1 MDPVAKAIGSAILEG
16 TPQARALAIARA
28 TCQAV
33 AVRQLTCE
41 VCGAIHDQKRI
52 VVIEQGETVEQLFT
66 LAACCSKCW
75 TKTIRAKMQAAC
87 KDAPL
92 WRTTWKGSERIV
104 PESDKTLE
112 ILHSPYT
119 IAQILAH
126 YVERQKRPNVPK
138 ASDAHQLHAS
148 ARIATDCSIIIL
160 DQSKKV
166 YDAPKR
172 SEPRFHDG
180 RMERMVREILETP
193 FAKRRKT
200 APTDKVTV
208 EDFGEPSYGI
218 KDEEDNRHACR
229 HFEDGTK
236 IDERYYQTVLKT
248 WGKQLQVW
256 QSLKESGAMSRVF
269 AIDKDGRTVAV
280 IAGIERD

>member
-1 MDPVAKAIGSAILEG
+1 MSSVQSAIANAILAG
-16 TPQARALAIARA
+16 TPEARALALARA

-33 AVRQLTCE
+33 AQTQLACE
-41 VCGAIHDQKRI
+41 VCGSIHDQRRI
-52 VVIEQGETVEQLFT
+52 VVIEQGEDVEQLQT
-66 LAACCSKCW
+66 LAACCSTCW
-75 TKTIRAKMQAAC
+75 KRTIHAKMQKAC
-87 KDAPL
+87 GDAIL
-92 WRTTWKGSERIV
+92 WRTTWNGSERIV

-112 ILHSPYT
+112 ILHSAYT

-160 DQSKKV
+160 DPSKKV

-200 APTDKVTV
+200 ASTDRVTV

-236 IDERYYQTVLKT
+236 IDERYFQTVLKT
-248 WGKQLQVW
+248 WGKQLQAW
-256 QSLKESGAMSRVF
+256 QSLKENGAMSRVF
-269 AIDKDGRTVAV
+269 AIDRDGRTVAV